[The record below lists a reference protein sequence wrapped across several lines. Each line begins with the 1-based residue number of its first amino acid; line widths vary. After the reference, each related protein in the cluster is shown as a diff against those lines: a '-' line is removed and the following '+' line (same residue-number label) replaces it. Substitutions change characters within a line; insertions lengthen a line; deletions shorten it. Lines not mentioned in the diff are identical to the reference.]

1 MKARSGNRSGF
12 DGEDRGLWFS
22 FVGAGSGA
30 VMGLP
35 LLYVCVILCAGS
47 GYRMCRFRQLVK
59 RIPPRNLKPEPYLDY
74 TLIGACR
81 GSPGP
86 LEVTWARAGRF
97 QDHVGPLE
105 DLRAQVQGSAGLRA
119 SFFRSFSVWGF
130 FGACWPMAPKKR
142 PAAVQKR

>member
-1 MKARSGNRSGF
+1 M
-12 DGEDRGLWFS
+12 LTL
-22 FVGAGSGA
+22 
-30 VMGLP
+30 LP

-59 RIPPRNLKPEPYLDY
+59 RIRPRNLKPEPYLDY

-105 DLRAQVQGSAGLRA
+105 DLRAQVQGSGSSGLSRA
-119 SFFRSFSVWGF
+119 QGKLLQKLQCLGFFRGLLAHGSEKATCCGPE
-130 FGACWPMAPKKR
+130 ADR
-142 PAAVQKR
+142 